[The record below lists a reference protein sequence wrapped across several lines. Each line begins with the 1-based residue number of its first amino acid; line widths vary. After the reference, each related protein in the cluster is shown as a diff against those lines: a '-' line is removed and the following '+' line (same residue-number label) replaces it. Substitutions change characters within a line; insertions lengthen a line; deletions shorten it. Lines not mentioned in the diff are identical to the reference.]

1 MLKVFC
7 PSNGKKLEVDLGKV
21 RKKFFWCNC
30 EYPSIFDFRKIS
42 KKTGISLDDL
52 RRYKSNNKTKLLSH
66 KDYDIIL
73 FKFPVYKSK
82 KILLKN
88 VEIVFNKKFVVTLY
102 DDKIGAIDNF
112 IKKIEVEL
120 VGVKKRDYF
129 YFLHRLLVALS
140 KEFLNVLDKIEI
152 GLEKVEDHVLKPKTN
167 VKSLFFVKKNLLLIR
182 KAIVLNRNIISDLQS
197 GSSKYL
203 IPNMIPDVYADVIQ
217 ILDTEE
223 LFRDRLTSSLDLHLS
238 SISNKMNDIM
248 KSFTVIASLLL
259 IPMLVSGIYG
269 MNVAL
274 PMQNNPNAF
283 YTIMLIILLS
293 VIATILFFKVKKW
306 I

>member
-7 PSNGKKLEVDLGKV
+7 PSNVKKLEVDLGKI
-21 RKKFFWCNC
+21 RNKFFWCNC
-30 EYPSIFDFRKIS
+30 EYPSIFDFRKVS
-42 KKTGISLDDL
+42 KKTGINIDDL
-52 RRYKSNNKTKLLSH
+52 RKYKNNNKTRLLSR
-66 KDYDIIL
+66 KDYDVIL
-73 FKFPVYKSK
+73 LKFPVYKSR
-82 KILLKN
+82 KIYLKN
-88 VEIVFNKKFVVTLY
+88 IEIVFNKKFVVTLY
-102 DDKIGAIDNF
+102 DGKISAIDDF
-112 IKKIEVEL
+112 VKKIEVEL
-120 VGVKKRDYF
+120 TGVKKKDYF
-129 YFLHRLLVALS
+129 YFLHRVLVALS
-140 KEFLNVLDKIEI
+140 KEFLTVLDKVEI
-152 GLEKVEDHVLKPKTN
+152 RLERVENNILKPKTN
-167 VKSLFFVKKNLLLIR
+167 VKSLFFVKKNLLEIR
-182 KAIVLNRNIISDLQS
+182 KAIVSNRNIISDLQA

-203 IPNMIPDVYADVIQ
+203 IADMIPDVYADVTQ

-283 YTIMLIILLS
+283 YTIMLFILLS
-293 VIATILFFKVKKW
+293 VIATILFFKLKKW

>member
-1 MLKVFC
+1 MLKVFY
-7 PSNGKKLEVDLGKV
+7 PSNEKKLGVDFGKV
-21 RKKFFWCNC
+21 GGKFFWCNC
-30 EYPSIFDFRKIS
+30 ESPSILDFRKIS
-42 KKTGISLDDL
+42 KKTGISIDDL
-52 RRYKSNNKTKLLSH
+52 KKYKNKVKLVSRQNYDIMLLKFPIYKSQ
-66 KDYDIIL
+66 
-73 FKFPVYKSK
+73 
-82 KILLKN
+82 KILLRN
-88 VEIVFNKKFVVTLY
+88 IEIIFNKKFVVTLY
-102 DDKIGAIDNF
+102 DGKIDAIANF
-112 IKKIEVEL
+112 VKKIQIEL
-120 VGVKKRDYF
+120 VGVRRKDYF
-129 YFLHRLLVALS
+129 YFLHRILVALS

-152 GLEKVEDHVLKPKTN
+152 GLEKVEDDILKPKAN
-167 VKSLFFVKKNLLLIR
+167 IKSLFFVKKNLLNIR
-182 KAIVLNRNIISDLQS
+182 KGIVLNRSIISDLQS

-203 IPNMIPDVYADVIQ
+203 VPNMVPDIYSDITQ

-283 YTIMLIILLS
+283 YTIILIILLS
-293 VIATILFFKVKKW
+293 IIATILFFKTKKW